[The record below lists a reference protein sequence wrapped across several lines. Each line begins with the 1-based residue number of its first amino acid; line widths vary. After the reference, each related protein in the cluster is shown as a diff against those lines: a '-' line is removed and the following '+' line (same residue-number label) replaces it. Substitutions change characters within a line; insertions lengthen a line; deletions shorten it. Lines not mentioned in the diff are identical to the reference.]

1 MVAESLWGSTPMIT
15 FAIAFSCFSWCR
27 LGRRGGQCYYELGS
41 PLSSHASSTVP
52 DGLQTGGE
60 PHRHLVGSR
69 VESPPPDT
77 WTESGQTPA
86 LREVSSS
93 RLSAHRCLPDLPMRV
108 SPLIRDMHV
117 IDADRGHPT
126 TLRRARMDAG
136 IEGAA
141 MPRRLLHRPPVVIPG
156 SDQEPSSKAVTSSR
170 LKAGRSSGLRLLT
183 RTQPLAGHTCTSL
196 STHSAPALVRSVAR
210 LGQDVIVLPR
220 TTFASISDHDAWQM
234 AAMGLRAATHSL
246 MNSTAA

>member
-1 MVAESLWGSTPMIT
+1 M
-15 FAIAFSCFSWCR
+15 
-27 LGRRGGQCYYELGS
+27 
-41 PLSSHASSTVP
+41 
-52 DGLQTGGE
+52 
-60 PHRHLVGSR
+60 
-69 VESPPPDT
+69 
-77 WTESGQTPA
+77 
-86 LREVSSS
+86 
-93 RLSAHRCLPDLPMRV
+93 PMRV

-136 IEGAA
+136 IEGVA
-141 MPRRLLHRPPVVIPG
+141 MPRRLLHRPPVVMPG

-220 TTFASISDHDAWQM
+220 TTFAWETEVSTVNVSALSRWLNACTVSPASTVDSSCGVPPA
-234 AAMGLRAATHSL
+234 L
-246 MNSTAA
+246 STACQGSVSSTCSMPSDAVRNAIVFAMPLVYPNGGRPSNPRPGRHNAPCSLKPCVASIASTISYIAPLDHHG